1 MSTEQNKVLVC
12 CDARDAR
19 ELGELK
25 DALGELGVKIVV
37 VETDSSNDDCQQ
49 SADENLPE
57 LVSDVMDQVDTC
69 IVYVS
74 DYATNSMSLEQHVW
88 VAHEKGKRI
97 LGVWANEF
105 AEQKIPEVL
114 SKFGDGMY
122 TMDDESF
129 RSILDR
135 RNRVWKQPD
144 GTDAPVRPIKH
155 HRC

>member
-37 VETDSSNDDCQQ
+37 VENDSSNDDCQQ

-57 LVSDVMDQVDTC
+57 LADLMDQVDIC

-74 DYATNSMSLEQHVW
+74 DNATHSKSVEQQVMVALE
-88 VAHEKGKRI
+88 KRKRI
-97 LGVWANEF
+97 VGVWATES
-105 AEQKIPEVL
+105 AEQKVPEVL
-114 SKFGDGMY
+114 SNLGDGMY
-122 TMDDESF
+122 KIDDESF